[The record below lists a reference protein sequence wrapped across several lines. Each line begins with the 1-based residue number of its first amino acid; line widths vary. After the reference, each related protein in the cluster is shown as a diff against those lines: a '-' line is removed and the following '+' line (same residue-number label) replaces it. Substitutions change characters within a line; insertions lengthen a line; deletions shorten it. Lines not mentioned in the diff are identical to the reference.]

1 MSDVRRG
8 RPEPAPDL
16 VFLPLGG
23 MGEIGMNCYAY
34 GFGTPRNH
42 KWILIDLG
50 VKFGDET
57 EPGIDVVVPD
67 LAFLE
72 AERANLLGIVL
83 THAHEDHI
91 GAVTWWWE
99 RLRVPVYCTPFAA
112 EVLKGKLFEA
122 GLLEE
127 VPLEVVAPGSR
138 LRLGPFEVEFI
149 PVTHSIPES
158 NAIAVRTAHGTVLH
172 SGDWKIDRTP
182 TIPPPLAEE
191 RLRAIGAEGVVA
203 LVCDSTNV
211 LRPGLSPSESE
222 VAAALDA
229 VVAAAPGRIAVTTFA
244 SHIGRLDSAIRAAR
258 RHGREVA
265 VVGRAMRSMIDAAK
279 AVGLLRE
286 IGEILPEEDAGYL
299 PPEKTMLLCT
309 GSQGE
314 PRAALARIAD
324 GSHPLVTLDPGDT
337 VVFSS
342 RTIPGNEKAVSA
354 VINNFARQNITI
366 VTADQAPV
374 HTSGHPRQGE
384 LDEFYRW
391 LRPQLVVPM
400 HGEAWHLQVH
410 AKFAEA
416 AGVPETVIL
425 RDGDLLR
432 LAPGPRTIIDR
443 VPSGRIHVDGNL
455 LVPAVDGPARAR
467 RKLSFVGIVFVS
479 LVLDQKGQVLS
490 GPVIRLEG
498 VPPVDEE
505 GTPFEDFMLE
515 VSLTALDSMPRARRR
530 DDNLVRETVRT
541 SVRRAAESLWGKRP
555 LCQVTI
561 HRL

>member
-1 MSDVRRG
+1 MSEGRRG
-8 RPEPAPDL
+8 RPEPVPEF

-34 GFGTPRNH
+34 GYGTPRNH

-67 LAFLE
+67 LGYLE
-72 AERANLLGIVL
+72 KERENLLAIVL

-122 GLLEE
+122 GLIDE
-127 VPLEVVAPGSR
+127 VPLEVVALDGR
-138 LRLGPFEVEFI
+138 LRLGPFEVEFVS
-149 PVTHSIPES
+149 VTHSIPES
-158 NAIAVRTAHGTVLH
+158 NAIAIRTPHGCVLH

-182 TIPPPLAEE
+182 TIPPPLAED
-191 RLRAIGAEGVVA
+191 RLRAIGAEGLVA
-203 LVCDSTNV
+203 LICDSTNV
-211 LRPGLSPSESE
+211 LRQGMSPSESQ

-244 SHIGRLDSAIRAAR
+244 SHIGRLDSALRAAR

-265 VVGRAMRSMIDAAK
+265 VVGRAMRTMIDAAK
-279 AVGLLRE
+279 AVGLLRD
-286 IGEILPEEDAGYL
+286 IGEIVPEEDAGYL

-324 GSHPLVTLDPGDT
+324 GSHPLVELEPGDT

-354 VINNFARQNITI
+354 VINNFARQDITI
-366 VTADQAPV
+366 ITPDQAPV

-384 LDEFYRW
+384 LAEFYRW
-391 LRPQLVVPM
+391 LRPRLVVPM
-400 HGEAWHLQVH
+400 HGEAWHLQEH
-410 AKFAEA
+410 AKFAAA
-416 AGVPETVIL
+416 AGVPETMIL
-425 RDGDLLR
+425 RDGEILR
-432 LAPGPRTIIDR
+432 LAPEPRTIIDR
-443 VPSGRIHVDGNL
+443 VPAGRLHVDGNL
-455 LVPAVDGPARAR
+455 LVPAFDGPARAR

-479 LVLDQKGQVLS
+479 LVLDQKGLIVS
-490 GPVIRLEG
+490 GPAIRAEG
-498 VPPVDEE
+498 IPPADEE
-505 GTPFEDFMLE
+505 GTPFEDFLLE
-515 VSLTALDSMPRARRR
+515 VTLTALDSMPRARRR

-541 SVRRAAESLWGKRP
+541 SVRRGAESLWGKRP
-555 LCQVTI
+555 LCQVAI